1 MKKSNKI
8 SLGDSD
14 VGLFSCKLLDG
25 SKNRCGCCFVGRY
38 GTNKSLMSSHHM
50 TAEHTCR
57 LHGLKRVRQ
66 PLPEKVE
73 GGLAK
78 NKFWEEVE
86 KPKVSP
92 TSNIVLYQV
101 KFKLT
106 FANGLNHLLEN
117 YLYWRGI

>member
-1 MKKSNKI
+1 
-8 SLGDSD
+8 
-14 VGLFSCKLLDG
+14 
-25 SKNRCGCCFVGRY
+25 
-38 GTNKSLMSSHHM
+38 M

-57 LHGLKRVRQ
+57 LHGLKKSTETKYRVKM

-92 TSNIVLYQV
+92 TSIYIVLYLV

>member
-1 MKKSNKI
+1 
-8 SLGDSD
+8 
-14 VGLFSCKLLDG
+14 
-25 SKNRCGCCFVGRY
+25 
-38 GTNKSLMSSHHM
+38 M
-50 TAEHTCR
+50 TAEHTCER
-57 LHGLKRVRQ
+57 EGWRKPSTEKAYLVTM

-92 TSNIVLYQV
+92 TSIYIVLYLV